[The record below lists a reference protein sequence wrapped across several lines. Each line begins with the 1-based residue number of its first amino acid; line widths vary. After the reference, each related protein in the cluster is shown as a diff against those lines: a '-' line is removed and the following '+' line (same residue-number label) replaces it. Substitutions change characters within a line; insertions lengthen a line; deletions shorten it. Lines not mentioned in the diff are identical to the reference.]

1 MSVTQEQIVAEYAK
15 VQGWSVKFWLMMS
28 GERVGITS
36 DEAVSEGLGALM
48 EAPRTFRPELN
59 VPFGAY
65 VRRAVWNAVKRMVL
79 LKRKEHKR
87 AGVEL
92 TEHIPDSAPSQDARG
107 RQVLEW
113 LSSRP
118 RRKVDTLVNELE
130 TGRWQMS
137 RASQQLISEARERFG
152 QAEPGKRSRAQRL
165 TSAQAAR
172 FLRLPERRL
181 RRLSDDERIA
191 ARRNGAV
198 WEYERRDLTR
208 YRRRKIMRVL
218 DAGARYREA
227 ARAARCHERTVRRH
241 AKRAGYERPRGR
253 PAMTPETATYQRLLI
268 WSMLSDPIA
277 HPEAWR
283 GEVPNIMKIAR
294 LVGCARFA
302 VQREARQHCA
312 SPA

>member
-1 MSVTQEQIVAEYAK
+1 MTVTNQQIVAEYEK
-15 VQGWSVKFWLMMS
+15 VQGWSRKFWAMMS
-28 GERVGITS
+28 GERVGITA

-65 VRRAVWNAVKRMVL
+65 VRQAVWHAVKRLVL

-113 LSSRP
+113 LRSRP

-152 QAEPGKRSRAQRL
+152 QTEPGKRSRAQRL

-208 YRRRKIMRVL
+208 YRRRKLMQHL
-218 DAGARYREA
+218 DRGLPIRRAAQA
-227 ARAARCHERTVRRH
+227 ARTSYCAAHNH
-241 AKRAGYERPRGR
+241 ARRAGYERPRGR

-283 GEVPNIMKIAR
+283 GDEPNIKRIVSLA
-294 LVGCARFA
+294 GCHRKA
-302 VQREARQHCA
+302 VQRETRLLQVQ
-312 SPA
+312 